1 MFPCYIFQEIALEP
15 QIASPMRKF
24 TFDSILLLGNHA
36 NLYSADII
44 RFSKLPVQSLTFK
57 KKNPFLENEPHQLLL
72 NDVSIDYNGNY
83 SLNELSFALSVVVN
97 HNKKLKNTLVV
108 GDPSEL
114 LYQAYV
120 FAQTNQNP
128 NFIRE
133 EAQFSSKQENDTY
146 AFLYPVGMV
155 AQDIRKEI
163 SHLVYVLK
171 KFNKSTFLIRADK
184 SDVSAIL
191 QKMLNQLSAMN
202 EFSKF
207 SVNGVEQLISRQEHF
222 ST

>member
-1 MFPCYIFQEIALEP
+1 
-15 QIASPMRKF
+15 MRKF
-24 TFDSILLLGNHA
+24 TFDSVLLLGNHA
-36 NLYSADII
+36 NLYLSDLSS
-44 RFSKLPVQSLTFK
+44 FSGLPFQSLTFK
-57 KKNPFLENEPHQLLL
+57 KKDPFADNEPHQLLL
-72 NDVSIDYNGNY
+72 DEVSIDYNGSY
-83 SLNELSFALSVVVN
+83 SLNELSFALSVIVN
-97 HNKKLKNTLVV
+97 HNKKLKNTLII

-114 LYQAYV
+114 LYQAYI

-133 EAQFSSKQENDTY
+133 EAQFSAKQSNDVY

-163 SHLVYVLK
+163 SQLVYVLK
-171 KFNKSTFLIRADK
+171 KFNKNTFLIRTDK
-184 SDVSAIL
+184 SDVSTIL
-191 QKMLNQLSAMN
+191 QKMLNQLSTMN

-207 SVNGVEQLISRQEHF
+207 CVKGVEQLISRQEHF

>member
-1 MFPCYIFQEIALEP
+1 ME
-15 QIASPMRKF
+15 KF
-24 TFDSILLLGNHA
+24 TFDSILLLGNRA
-36 NLYSADII
+36 NLYLAEIKT
-44 RFSKLPVQSLTFK
+44 FSELPVQSLTFK
-57 KKNPFLENEPHQLLL
+57 KKNPFSQNEPHQLLL
-72 NDVSIDYNGNY
+72 DEVSIDYNGNY
-83 SLNELSFALSVVVN
+83 TLNELSFALSVIVN

-133 EAQFSSKQENDTY
+133 EAQFFSEQINDAY

-155 AQDIRKEI
+155 AQDVRKEI
-163 SHLVYVLK
+163 SQLVYVLK
-171 KFNKSTFLIRADK
+171 KFNKSTFLIRAHN
-184 SDVSAIL
+184 SDVIAIL
-191 QKMLNQLSAMN
+191 QKMLNQLGAMN
-202 EFSKF
+202 ELSKF
-207 SVNGVEQLISRQEHF
+207 SVKGVEQLISRQEHF

>member
-1 MFPCYIFQEIALEP
+1 MP
-15 QIASPMRKF
+15 KF

-36 NLYSADII
+36 NLYLADVK
-44 RFSKLPVQSLTFK
+44 RFSELPVQSLSFK
-57 KKNPFLENEPHQLLL
+57 KKDLFLENEPHQLLL
-72 NDVSIDYNGNY
+72 NDVSIDYNGGYN
-83 SLNELSFALSVVVN
+83 LNELSFALSVVVN
-97 HNKKLKNTLVV
+97 HNKKLKNSLVI

-133 EAQFSSKQENDTY
+133 EAQFSSKQENDVFT
-146 AFLYPVGMV
+146 FLYPVGMV

-163 SHLVYVLK
+163 SQLVYVLK
-171 KFNKSTFLIRADK
+171 KFNKSAFLIRADK
-184 SDVSAIL
+184 SDVSGIL
-191 QKMLNQLSAMN
+191 QKMLNHLSSMK
-202 EFSKF
+202 ELSKF
-207 SVNGVEQLISRQEHF
+207 SVKGVEQLLSSQEHF